1 MKESYSKDL
10 VNHTGPESWR
20 YACEGMLQALTGE
33 DAGCVTEPRKSGNV
47 WRADLL
53 EIWGR
58 QYRTGRKDE
67 EPSGLCAVGERGMQ
81 GSLLS
86 GNRESRGPAAQS
98 SVVRTANPRSNAVM
112 NGPRQ
117 SDRSVVPKKA
127 ANKGGAAALLA
138 ESLEERDLPKGNPHE
153 QTNRRAQDRKRLQQ
167 AQARIRRMAQYV
179 RTFIPKGRAR
189 CGNPACRELC
199 GGSPVT
205 GIPTAT
211 RFGANSSENRLYLS
225 PKSQRILHH
234 PLNSVC
240 AKAVKYAG
248 WRNPT
253 TD

>member
-33 DAGCVTEPRKSGNV
+33 GAGCVIEPRKSGNV
-47 WRADLL
+47 WRVDHL

-58 QYRTGRKDE
+58 QHRAGRKDE

-86 GNRESRGPAAQS
+86 GNRESQGPAAQS

-127 ANKGGAAALLA
+127 ANKDDAAALLA
-138 ESLEERDLPKGNPHE
+138 ESLEERDLPKGNPQE

-167 AQARIRRMAQYV
+167 AQARIRRMDQYV

-189 CGNPACRELC
+189 CGNSARRDLC
-199 GGSPVT
+199 GGSPAT

-211 RFGANSSENRLYLS
+211 KSSAAIADITA
-225 PKSQRILHH
+225 SQTL
-234 PLNSVC
+234 PLPGDFRGS
-240 AKAVKYAG
+240 
-248 WRNPT
+248 
-253 TD
+253 